1 MRTKTPQRL
10 ERKDAGGGREVRS
23 FALQIKAAG
32 DDGTVEGYGSVF
44 GVRDNYDDVIAK
56 GAFIQSLKDHKAAG
70 TMPAMLWQHDADK
83 PIGVWTEMVE
93 DEKGLRIK
101 GQLAM
106 ETVKGKEAHALLKMG
121 ALNGL
126 SIGFMSK
133 EWAYDRD
140 TEVRT
145 LTAIDLWEVSLVTF
159 PANEKARVTN
169 VKAISED
176 SVARAIKHLKA
187 AIALHVAHMDGSE
200 PTSDE
205 SQMRMMKMMEDAL
218 SALQKSKGADDD
230 DMEDMEGMGKSM
242 STPKNA
248 ERILRD
254 AGFSRSD
261 ATALVSR
268 VMRMGEVRRDSVD
281 STVAAMKSADRL
293 LRSLTS

>member
-1 MRTKTPQRL
+1 MQTKRL
-10 ERKDAGGGREVRS
+10 DVGFE
-23 FALQIKAAG
+23 LKAIGA
-32 DDGTVEGYGSVF
+32 DGTVEGYGSVF

-133 EWAYDRD
+133 EWSYDSD

-169 VKAISED
+169 VKSA
-176 SVARAIKHLKA
+176 
-187 AIALHVAHMDGSE
+187 
-200 PTSDE
+200 DE
-205 SQMRMMKMMEDAL
+205 MA
-218 SALQKSKGADDD
+218 
-230 DMEDMEGMGKSM
+230 
-242 STPKNA
+242 TPKDA
-248 ERILRD
+248 EKALRD
-254 AGFSRSD
+254 AGFSKSD
-261 ATALVSR
+261 ATAFVSR
-268 VMRMGEVRRDSVD
+268 VMRMGEVRSDSAN
-281 STVAAMKSADRL
+281 STAVAMKAADRL

>member
-1 MRTKTPQRL
+1 MKTKHFDVGF
-10 ERKDAGGGREVRS
+10 E
-23 FALQIKAAG
+23 IKAVNA
-32 DDGTVEGYGSVF
+32 DGTVEGYGSVF
-44 GVRDNYDDVIAK
+44 GVRDNYDDVISK

-101 GQLAM
+101 GQLAL

-169 VKAISED
+169 VKSA
-176 SVARAIKHLKA
+176 
-187 AIALHVAHMDGSE
+187 
-200 PTSDE
+200 DE
-205 SQMRMMKMMEDAL
+205 MA
-218 SALQKSKGADDD
+218 
-230 DMEDMEGMGKSM
+230 
-242 STPKNA
+242 TPKDA
-248 ERILRD
+248 EKALRD
-254 AGFSRSD
+254 AGFSKSD
-261 ATALVSR
+261 ATAFVSR
-268 VMRMGEVRRDSVD
+268 VMRMGEVRSDSAN
-281 STVAAMKSADRL
+281 STAVAMKAADRL

>member
-1 MRTKTPQRL
+1 MQNKTQQRH

-56 GAFIQSLKDHKAAG
+56 GAFVQSLKDHKAAG

-133 EWAYDRD
+133 EWAYDRE

-159 PANEKARVTN
+159 PANENARVTN
-169 VKAISED
+169 VKSA
-176 SVARAIKHLKA
+176 
-187 AIALHVAHMDGSE
+187 
-200 PTSDE
+200 DE
-205 SQMRMMKMMEDAL
+205 MA
-218 SALQKSKGADDD
+218 
-230 DMEDMEGMGKSM
+230 
-242 STPKNA
+242 TPKDA
-248 ERILRD
+248 EKALRD
-254 AGFSRSD
+254 AGFSKSD
-261 ATALVSR
+261 ATAFVSR
-268 VMRMGEVRRDSVD
+268 VMRMGEVRSDSAN
-281 STVAAMKSADRL
+281 STAVAMKAADRL

>member
-1 MRTKTPQRL
+1 MKTKHFDVGF
-10 ERKDAGGGREVRS
+10 E
-23 FALQIKAAG
+23 IKAVTA
-32 DDGTVEGYGSVF
+32 DGTVEGYGSVF
-44 GVRDNYDDVIAK
+44 GVRDNYDDLIAK
-56 GAFIQSLKDHKAAG
+56 GAFVQSLKGHKAAG

-83 PIGVWTEMVE
+83 PIGIWTEMVE

-133 EWAYDRD
+133 EWSYDRE

-169 VKAISED
+169 VKSA
-176 SVARAIKHLKA
+176 
-187 AIALHVAHMDGSE
+187 
-200 PTSDE
+200 DE
-205 SQMRMMKMMEDAL
+205 MA
-218 SALQKSKGADDD
+218 
-230 DMEDMEGMGKSM
+230 
-242 STPKNA
+242 TPKDA
-248 ERILRD
+248 EKALRD
-254 AGFSRSD
+254 AGFSKSD
-261 ATALVSR
+261 ATAFVSR
-268 VMRMGEVRRDSVD
+268 VMRMGEVRSDSAN
-281 STVAAMKSADRL
+281 STAVAMKAADRL

>member
-1 MRTKTPQRL
+1 MQKKNPQRL
-10 ERKDAGGGREVRS
+10 ERKDAAGGREVRS

-169 VKAISED
+169 VK
-176 SVARAIKHLKA
+176 
-187 AIALHVAHMDGSE
+187 
-200 PTSDE
+200 
-205 SQMRMMKMMEDAL
+205 
-218 SALQKSKGADDD
+218 SAEEMA
-230 DMEDMEGMGKSM
+230 
-242 STPKNA
+242 TPKDA
-248 ERILRD
+248 EKVLRD
-254 AGFSRSD
+254 AGFSKSD
-261 ATALVSR
+261 ATAFVSR
-268 VMRMGEVRRDSVD
+268 VMRMGEVRSDSAN
-281 STVAAMKSADRL
+281 STAVAMKAADRL

>member
-1 MRTKTPQRL
+1 MKTKHFDVGF
-10 ERKDAGGGREVRS
+10 E
-23 FALQIKAAG
+23 IKAVNA
-32 DDGTVEGYGSVF
+32 DGTVEGYGSVF

-121 ALNGL
+121 AINGL

-133 EWAYDRD
+133 QWAYDRE

-145 LTAIDLWEVSLVTF
+145 LTEIDLWEVSLVTF

-169 VKAISED
+169 VKSA
-176 SVARAIKHLKA
+176 
-187 AIALHVAHMDGSE
+187 
-200 PTSDE
+200 DE
-205 SQMRMMKMMEDAL
+205 LQAPKDAE
-218 SALQKSKGADDD
+218 KV
-230 DMEDMEGMGKSM
+230 
-242 STPKNA
+242 
-248 ERILRD
+248 LRD

-261 ATALVSR
+261 ATAFVSR
-268 VMRMGEVRRDSVD
+268 VMRMGEVRRDSAD
-281 STVAAMKSADRL
+281 SIVAAMKSADRL

>member
-1 MRTKTPQRL
+1 MQNKTQQRP

-56 GAFIQSLKDHKAAG
+56 GAFIDSLKSHKAAG

-133 EWAYDRD
+133 EWAYDRE

-169 VKAISED
+169 VKASPD
-176 SVARAIKHLKA
+176 DVAKAIKHLTA
-187 AIALHVAHMDGSE
+187 AIKLHEAHMDGTE

-205 SQMRMMKMMEDAL
+205 SQMKMMKMMKDAL
-218 SALQKSKGADDD
+218 SALQKEKGADD
-230 DMEDMEGMGKSM
+230 DMEDMGKSM
-242 STPKNA
+242 NTPKNA
-248 ERILRD
+248 ERILRE
-254 AGFSRSD
+254 AGFSKAD
-261 ATALVSR
+261 ATTYVSR
-268 VMRMGEVRRDSVD
+268 VMRMGEVRSDSAN
-281 STVAAMKSADRL
+281 STAVAMKAAERL

>member
-1 MRTKTPQRL
+1 MRTKTPQRP

-56 GAFIQSLKDHKAAG
+56 GAFAQSLKDHKAAG

-133 EWAYDRD
+133 EWSYDRE

-169 VKAISED
+169 VKSA
-176 SVARAIKHLKA
+176 
-187 AIALHVAHMDGSE
+187 
-200 PTSDE
+200 DE
-205 SQMRMMKMMEDAL
+205 MA
-218 SALQKSKGADDD
+218 
-230 DMEDMEGMGKSM
+230 
-242 STPKNA
+242 TPKDA
-248 ERILRD
+248 EKALRD
-254 AGFSRSD
+254 AGFSKSD
-261 ATALVSR
+261 ATAFVSR
-268 VMRMGEVRRDSVD
+268 VMRMGEVRSDSAN
-281 STVAAMKSADRL
+281 STAVAMKAADRL

>member
-1 MRTKTPQRL
+1 MQKKNPQRL
-10 ERKDAGGGREVRS
+10 ERKDAAGGREVRS
-23 FALQIKAAG
+23 FALQIKATG

-44 GVRDNYDDVIAK
+44 GVLDNYDDVIAK

-133 EWAYDRD
+133 EWSYDRE

-169 VKAISED
+169 VK
-176 SVARAIKHLKA
+176 
-187 AIALHVAHMDGSE
+187 
-200 PTSDE
+200 
-205 SQMRMMKMMEDAL
+205 
-218 SALQKSKGADDD
+218 SAGEMA
-230 DMEDMEGMGKSM
+230 
-242 STPKNA
+242 TPKDA
-248 ERILRD
+248 EKALRD
-254 AGFSRSD
+254 VGFSKSD
-261 ATALVSR
+261 ATAFVSR
-268 VMRMGEVRRDSVD
+268 VMRMGEVRSDSAN
-281 STVAAMKSADRL
+281 STAVAMKAADRL

>member
-1 MRTKTPQRL
+1 MKTKHFDVGF
-10 ERKDAGGGREVRS
+10 E
-23 FALQIKAAG
+23 IKAVNA
-32 DDGTVEGYGSVF
+32 DGTVEGYGSVF

-83 PIGVWTEMVE
+83 PIGVWTDMVE

-133 EWAYDRD
+133 EWSYDRE

-169 VKAISED
+169 VKSA
-176 SVARAIKHLKA
+176 
-187 AIALHVAHMDGSE
+187 
-200 PTSDE
+200 DE
-205 SQMRMMKMMEDAL
+205 LQAPKDAE
-218 SALQKSKGADDD
+218 KV
-230 DMEDMEGMGKSM
+230 
-242 STPKNA
+242 
-248 ERILRD
+248 LRD
-254 AGFSRSD
+254 AGFSKSD
-261 ATALVSR
+261 ATAFVSR
-268 VMRMGEVRRDSVD
+268 VMRMGEVRSDSAN
-281 STVAAMKSADRL
+281 STAVAMKAADRL

>member
-1 MRTKTPQRL
+1 MQNKTQQRL

-56 GAFIQSLKDHKAAG
+56 GAFVQSLKDHKAAG

-169 VKAISED
+169 VKASPD
-176 SVARAIKHLKA
+176 DVAKAIKHLTA
-187 AIALHVAHMDGSE
+187 AIKLHEAHMDGTE

-205 SQMRMMKMMEDAL
+205 SQMKMMKMMKDAL
-218 SALQKSKGADDD
+218 SALQKAKGGSD
-230 DMEDMEGMGKSM
+230 DMEDMEDMGKSM
-242 STPKNA
+242 GAPKNA
-248 ERILRD
+248 ERTLRD
-254 AGFSRSD
+254 AGFSKSD
-261 ATALVSR
+261 ATAFVSR
-268 VMRMGEVRRDSVD
+268 VMRMGEVRRDSAE
-281 STVAAMKSADRL
+281 STTMAMKAADRL
-293 LRSLTS
+293 LRSLTT

>member
-1 MRTKTPQRL
+1 MQTKRL
-10 ERKDAGGGREVRS
+10 DVGFE
-23 FALQIKAAG
+23 LKAIGA
-32 DDGTVEGYGSVF
+32 DGTVEGYGSVF

-133 EWAYDRD
+133 EWSYDRD

-169 VKAISED
+169 VKSA
-176 SVARAIKHLKA
+176 
-187 AIALHVAHMDGSE
+187 
-200 PTSDE
+200 DE
-205 SQMRMMKMMEDAL
+205 MA
-218 SALQKSKGADDD
+218 
-230 DMEDMEGMGKSM
+230 
-242 STPKNA
+242 TPKDA
-248 ERILRD
+248 EKALRD
-254 AGFSRSD
+254 AGFSKSD
-261 ATALVSR
+261 ATAFVSR
-268 VMRMGEVRRDSVD
+268 VMRMGEVRSDSAN
-281 STVAAMKSADRL
+281 STAVAMKAADRL